1 MARNDGVLIEQLGLY
16 AQLYDEEMG
25 AEIDSLTRTTRNDG
39 RIVSQRKVVFLEE
52 EEVVRREVGYK
63 TRNAKII
70 GVSGRDPV

>member
-1 MARNDGVLIEQLGLY
+1 MTRKDGVLIEQLGLC
-16 AQLYDEEMG
+16 AQLYDEEVG

-52 EEVVRREVGYK
+52 EVVRREVGYK